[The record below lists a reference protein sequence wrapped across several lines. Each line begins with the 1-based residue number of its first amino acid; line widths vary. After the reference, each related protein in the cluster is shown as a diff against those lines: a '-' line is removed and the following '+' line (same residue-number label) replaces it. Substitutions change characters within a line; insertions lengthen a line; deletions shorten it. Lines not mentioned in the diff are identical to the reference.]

1 VQNKLRGNGIGG
13 NGGADPGASGC
24 PSVRAD
30 TARGRWL
37 VLGATLFW
45 GTSATLARFVF
56 RDRHVPA
63 LTAVELRLLIS
74 VALLGPWLAWRGPA
88 ALSVRRADWGYFL
101 VLGLFGVAA
110 VQGTYYYAISVLGV
124 GLAILIQYLAPAL
137 IVGWDALRGARVRPA
152 TVAAVASALIG
163 VAMLVSNLDPATLK
177 ARPVHAR
184 PLDWAVG
191 FGAAISFA
199 FYVVFSKRGLR
210 RYAPETVLFY
220 TFIVAALFWA
230 VVTPPWR
237 IFSAGYGADLWM
249 LFVALGV
256 FSTLVPFIL
265 FNAGLRRLTATEAG
279 IMATIEPVV
288 AVLSAAAFLG
298 EGLRAFQWL
307 GALLVL
313 AGAAL
318 ASTQAP
324 EAVPALAERG

>member
-1 VQNKLRGNGIGG
+1 VAPEANRSAAEARSDAAHESAAH
-13 NGGADPGASGC
+13 ADA
-24 PSVRAD
+24 
-30 TARGRWL
+30 ARGRWL
-37 VLGATLFW
+37 VFGATLFW

-74 VALLGPWLAWRGPA
+74 VALLGPWLAWRRPA
-88 ALSVRRADWGYFL
+88 ALRVSRADWGYFL

-137 IVGWDALRGARVRPA
+137 IVSYDALRGARVRPV
-152 TVAAVASALIG
+152 TVVALASALIG
-163 VAMLVSNLDPATLK
+163 IAMLVGNLDPATLR
-177 ARPVHAR
+177 ARPIHAR

-191 FGAAISFA
+191 FGAAVSFA

-220 TFIVAALFWA
+220 TFLVAGLMWA

-237 IFSAGYGADLWM
+237 IVSAGYGADLWM
-249 LFVALGV
+249 MFAALGV

-265 FNAGLRRLTATEAG
+265 FNAGLRRLSAAQTGIIATL
-279 IMATIEPVV
+279 EPVV

-313 AGAAL
+313 VGASL

-324 EAVPALAERG
+324 EAVPALPERG